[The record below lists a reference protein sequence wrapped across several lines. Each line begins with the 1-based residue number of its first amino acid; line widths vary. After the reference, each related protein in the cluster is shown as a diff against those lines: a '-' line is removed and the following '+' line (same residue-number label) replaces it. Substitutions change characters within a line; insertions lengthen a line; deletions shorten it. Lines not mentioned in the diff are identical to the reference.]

1 MRNVV
6 RIEGPELETWT
17 TAPTTAPAAAPTAA
31 PTTAP
36 AVAPTAAPVTA
47 PAAAPTTAP
56 TPDVEME
63 DVWDPT
69 DLETLARQAKILTP
83 PRESPTRE
91 STRESPTRE
100 STRESPTRRLP
111 IQAPPCRDNIIV
123 LRLRPGPSPLLD
135 PRILRDRVNRVVQ
148 NTALAAIRI
157 SPRNNLIL
165 TATRGFTAD
174 FFLSSVDTWKPVF
187 LEAGFQVET
196 IERPGSWTKLVV
208 YGVPT
213 SQFDL
218 FSEDVFLYNSTRIL
232 GTPRWLVRP
241 IEGQKAASVVF
252 SVSPE
257 DTVPRRLFFSG
268 KRLKVAKYEPR
279 GRLLPP
285 T

>member
-17 TAPTTAPAAAPTAA
+17 TAPTTAPAAAPATA

-36 AVAPTAAPVTA
+36 TVA
-47 PAAAPTTAP
+47 PAAAPVTAP

-83 PRESPTRE
+83 P
-91 STRESPTRE
+91 RESPTRE

-174 FFLSSVDTWKPVF
+174 FFLSSVDT
-187 LEAGFQVET
+187 
-196 IERPGSWTKLVV
+196 
-208 YGVPT
+208 
-213 SQFDL
+213 
-218 FSEDVFLYNSTRIL
+218 
-232 GTPRWLVRP
+232 
-241 IEGQKAASVVF
+241 
-252 SVSPE
+252 
-257 DTVPRRLFFSG
+257 
-268 KRLKVAKYEPR
+268 
-279 GRLLPP
+279 
-285 T
+285 